1 MTAFTSRI
9 APREASLRD
18 LVAIWVVITLTLAYL
33 EVPIANAPLFAT
45 ALVLQAA
52 LGTVVILWLLPGAQ
66 ASLLLTLGP
75 GLILGGA
82 LSFAVFQIVGRG
94 VVGVVTS
101 LLLGGLALSRPVR
114 SHGSSRLVAS
124 EPTLYL
130 HMLGLAA
137 LGMASEFEWLLIAA
151 VGFLLAGVS
160 LGVRSTPTW
169 KVGVL
174 AIVALCSTLVVAV
187 LFRGE
192 WWWVVT
198 DDYNFFEVLSR
209 HLTLSGPLADWGS
222 LEVTRY
228 HWLSYGWSGLLDYT
242 ALNPG
247 PLITLTRVMPFTYS
261 VALGASLLMIAER
274 VGNAQQVGGSVRHT
288 LLVALP
294 AWVLVANFHLDWS
307 GTSTAGVFAVL
318 ASVVALLAIVVD
330 EEETIQRRLVLYGA
344 SAVLLALTKLPSLL
358 TLIALVVAVE
368 VLRLTRHQSPAKRLS
383 RTAVAVLLGG
393 TATVGLLIP
402 FSAYV
407 QALNLEWDSASSATR
422 DGGLLSESF
431 RVWANSAWLIL
442 LVVVVWLVVL
452 AREHGEVSAST
463 LLMLCLGPLLLVAL
477 AMEVSIQGTEKA
489 NFHDYFSG
497 PNYLLSLLTLL
508 GIVPLLAARSPLG
521 PTRRSASV
529 WILAA
534 LATAALALIAEQLP
548 LPARFESATLQ
559 SLISDERVLLSV
571 AFLAWLVA
579 RKSARDRV
587 RLPLIVVMGLFL
599 AAGAASGITELV
611 EDGFNPRLP
620 SGELEMML
628 GATDSQK
635 VGVWLANN
643 TRPDDLLATNHLYDE
658 IGTRTFGD
666 DYSLAVWSH
675 REFLVLG
682 PKFFAVSET
691 AAAEI
696 NLSLRFGENPT
707 AGDAKNLTARGVAW
721 FVVDTATT
729 DRRSWEPY
737 GETVLQSD
745 RFWVV
750 RLRETAA

>member
-1 MTAFTSRI
+1 MTAFASRI
-9 APREASLRD
+9 APRESSLRD
-18 LVAIWVVITLTLAYL
+18 LGAIWVVITLALAYL
-33 EVPIANAPLFAT
+33 EVPVANTPLFAT

-52 LGTVVILWLLPGAQ
+52 LGTVVILWLLPGAR
-66 ASLLLTLGP
+66 ASLLLALGP

-94 VVGVVTS
+94 VVGAVTS
-101 LLLGGLALSRPVR
+101 VLLGGLALSRLVR
-114 SHGSSRLVAS
+114 SHGSSRFVPA

-160 LGVRSTPTW
+160 LGMRSTPTW

-174 AIVALCSTLVVAV
+174 AVVALCAALIVAL
-187 LFRGE
+187 FYRGE

-228 HWLSYGWSGLLDYT
+228 HWLSYGWSGLVDYT

-261 VALGASLLMIAER
+261 IALGASLLMIAER
-274 VGNAQQVGGSVRHT
+274 VGNTQRVSGSLRHN

-294 AWVLVANFHLDWS
+294 AWVLVANFRLDWS
-307 GTSTAGVFAVL
+307 GTSTAGVYAVL

-330 EEETIQRRLVLYGA
+330 EGETIQRRLVLYGT
-344 SAVLLALTKLPSLL
+344 SAVLLALTKIPSLFA
-358 TLIALVVAVE
+358 LIPLVVAVE
-368 VLRLTRHQSPAKRLS
+368 VLEATRHPSPVRRAGRA
-383 RTAVAVLLGG
+383 AVAALVGG
-393 TATVGLLIP
+393 TASVGLLIP

-407 QALNLEWDSASSATR
+407 QALNFEWDSAASAMR
-422 DGGLLSESF
+422 DGGLLMEVL
-431 RVWANSAWLIL
+431 RVGSNSAWLIL
-442 LVVVVWLVVL
+442 LIVIVWMVVL
-452 AREHGEVSAST
+452 AREHGRISAST
-463 LLMLCLGPLLLVAL
+463 LLLLCLGPLLLVAL

-497 PNYLLSLLTLL
+497 PNYFFSLLTAV
-508 GIVPLLAARSPLG
+508 GVAPLLTARSPLG
-521 PTRRSASV
+521 PTRRSALV
-529 WILAA
+529 WTLAA

-559 SLISDERVLLSV
+559 NLISDERVLLSV

-599 AAGAASGITELV
+599 IAGTAGGVAGLV
-611 EDGFNPRLP
+611 KDGFNPRLP
-620 SGELEMML
+620 TGELQTML

-635 VGVWLANN
+635 VGTWLANN
-643 TRPDDLLATNHLYDE
+643 TRPDDVVATNHLYDE
-658 IGTRTFGD
+658 TDTRTFGD
-666 DYSLAVWSH
+666 DYSLAVWSQ

-691 AAAEI
+691 AVAVI
-696 NLSLRFGENPT
+696 DLSLRFGDNPT
-707 AGDAKNLTARGVAW
+707 AGDAERLAKRGVTW
-721 FVVDTATT
+721 FVVDTETT

-737 GETVLQSD
+737 GETMLQSD

-750 RLRETAA
+750 RLRETAT